1 MKPDFILRGIKY
13 ALGVSLL
20 CSTAVGAAWAVE
32 PPNTVQFRLE
42 GCRNDGNPTLIAGS
56 NTLPNTENNFTCQDP
71 SSLGGNDTPYTTG
84 NLGKGW
90 HELDLV
96 PHRLTATN
104 GNSSGSVTYD
114 VIIAA
119 DHALASGIEGYDQ
132 IFDVQ
137 VIKAPDTLNVFS
149 DTSCSLVVGA
159 QQIDA
164 SGTVTG
170 GIEEVIYRQL
180 TITQGANSTCVI
192 DWANRLAIGA
202 SQFSGS
208 SLQAYMFEAPD
219 FQKGKRTVPI
229 PVKDIEA
236 AAARKDMSATEGG
249 GLVWNVTKQAS
260 PAQVDLGNT
269 CDVSE
274 ANTQDVTIRVDWEV
288 RPTEAGS
295 VAVVTNIYAT
305 NPAARDILVD
315 VADTLTGNGTP
326 AVNDVA
332 SAEDVSVPAGSET
345 LVLTHLFDA
354 PADASNL
361 SDTAVLT
368 FIDPVTNQ
376 PFTETIEVTFDLP
389 DSEIQP
395 GSQTQTTAT
404 ISDTEQIVGD
414 GLSYAVS
421 GLSAGSASGT
431 FSNSYSLGTALTES
445 DPDLVWT
452 SDEQPSGTCAV
463 DTGCPVGFVEFTK
476 TIAAAAV
483 TTTNGTLSDWALLSA
498 SNGATASSGDA
509 NNPVSILVSAAALVD
524 LDVALTIPTAQDLT
538 CNVEVKDSSND
549 VVQNLGFE
557 FETAGATTLTET
569 AEDIEPD
576 NYTVT
581 VTSCG
586 DLVGTT
592 VKTIDMTLPAQPSL
606 ADCADTLT
614 FTLAA
619 PESDDPVLAA
629 VNKVSLPAG
638 YESGWEMTLQGP
650 GLPAEGVTL
659 STDGDPATFEVFQ
672 LNDLDF
678 ELQTGD
684 YTITETPRPGWVQ
697 TASSGCSFTV
707 DAVADAGQTKQ
718 CTITN
723 QKLGTIVVKKLTEP
737 KYGSGFGFSHNIGEN
752 GTPFLLDHGQTQTFT
767 DVLPGTYQ
775 VAEDD
780 PGPAFQLADLTC
792 TESEV
797 ENSTPN
803 QATRTVGIV
812 LDPGET
818 VTCTFT
824 NRESGMVK
832 VIKKTNGYQ
841 TDDIWH
847 FTLTGPGLNTAA
859 QTPPAY
865 LDFDGAKLI
874 PGDIYTLCETDLPV
888 GWHPVWLMDF
898 NKDGYPETIL
908 EELEGTTEAPVHPY
922 YGISSVYLLN
932 GESDGGYGSYGSY
945 GSSPEP
951 ETYCVNFTV
960 KPGQTLK
967 MAIDN
972 MQYLD
977 PYDSHEPDEPYE
989 PENPEPTA
997 CYDQPFN
1004 GRYVTHEMIDGKGYR
1019 VGYYP
1024 IDHCDKLSGLLEYEA
1039 SKGSADDL
1047 ATRLMHA
1054 TLSRAL
1060 GYRTCDKSDRVMRRA
1075 QRMLEQGG
1083 YSHLG
1088 YHPGSWD
1095 SYTAGKLATKLNR
1108 YSQRRLCD

>member
-1 MKPDFILRGIKY
+1 MKPDVILRGIKY

-20 CSTAVGAAWAVE
+20 SSTAMSTAWAFDP

-56 NTLPNTENNFTCQDP
+56 NTLPNTDDNFTCQDP
-71 SSLGGNDTPYTTG
+71 APLGGNDTPYTTG

-96 PHRLTATN
+96 PHRLTTTN
-104 GNSSGSVTYD
+104 GNSSGNVTYD

-137 VIKAPDTLNVFS
+137 IIKAPDTLNVFS

-180 TITQGANSTCVI
+180 TITQGPDTTCVI

-208 SLQAYMFEAPD
+208 SLQAYMFEAEN
-219 FQKGKRTVPI
+219 FQTGKRTVPI

-274 ANTQDVTIRVDWEV
+274 TNTQDVTIRVDWEV
-288 RPTEAGS
+288 RPTEAGT
-295 VAVVTNIYAT
+295 VAVVTNIYTT
-305 NPAARDILVD
+305 NPASRDILVD
-315 VADTLTGNGTP
+315 VTDTLTGNGTP

-332 SAEDVSVPAGSET
+332 TAEDVPVPAGSET

-354 PADASNL
+354 PADASDL

-368 FIDPVTNQ
+368 FIDPATNE
-376 PFTETIEVTFDLP
+376 PFAETIEVTFDLP
-389 DSEIQP
+389 NSDIQP
-395 GSQTQTTAT
+395 GSQTETTAT

-414 GLSYAVS
+414 GLSYAVAS
-421 GLSAGSASGT
+421 IAGGSASGT
-431 FSNSYSLGTALTES
+431 FSDSYSLGTFLTES
-445 DPDLVWT
+445 DPNLVWT
-452 SDEQPSGTCAV
+452 SEEQPSGTCE
-463 DTGCPVGFVEFTK
+463 DDNGCPVGFVEFTK

-483 TTTNGTLSDWALLSA
+483 TTTNGTLSDWALLTA
-498 SNGATASSGDA
+498 ANGATASSGDA
-509 NNPVSILVSAAALVD
+509 NSPVSILVTAAALVD
-524 LDVALTIPTAQDLT
+524 LDVELTIPAAQDLT
-538 CNVEVKDSSND
+538 CNVEVKDSGNN
-549 VVQNLGFE
+549 VVQNLEFE
-557 FETAGATTLTET
+557 FDALGATTLTET

-576 NYTVT
+576 SYTAT

-586 DLVGTT
+586 NLVGTT
-592 VKTIDMTLPAQPSL
+592 VKTIDMTLPAQPTL
-606 ADCADTLT
+606 ADCTDTLS
-614 FTLAA
+614 FTLEA
-619 PESDDPVLAA
+619 PEPDDPVLAA
-629 VNKVSLPAG
+629 VNKVTLPAG
-638 YESGWEMTLQGP
+638 FESGWEMTLQGP
-650 GLPAEGVTL
+650 GLPPGGITL

-672 LNDLDF
+672 LNNSNF
-678 ELQTGD
+678 ELLDGD
-684 YTITETPRPGWVQ
+684 YTITETPQQGWAQ
-697 TASSGCSFTV
+697 TSSSGCSFTV
-707 DAVADAGQTKQ
+707 DTAADAGQTKQ
-718 CTITN
+718 CVITN
-723 QKLGTIVVKKLTEP
+723 QKLGKIVVKKLTEP
-737 KYGSGFGFSHNIGEN
+737 KYGTGFSFTHDIGSN
-752 GTPFLLDHGQTQTFT
+752 GTPFSLDHGQMEMFI
-767 DVLPGTYQ
+767 DVLPGTYT
-775 VAEDD
+775 VTEDD
-780 PGPAFQLADLTC
+780 PSPAFQLTGLTC

-803 QATRTVGIV
+803 QATRSVEIE

-818 VTCTFT
+818 VECTFT

-832 VIKKTNGYQ
+832 VIKKTNGYI
-841 TDDIWH
+841 TDDVWH

-859 QTPPAY
+859 QTPPAHF
-865 LDFDGAKLI
+865 DFDGAKLI
-874 PGDIYTLCETDLPV
+874 PGEVYTLCETDIPH

-898 NKDGYPETIL
+898 NKDGYPETL
-908 EELEGTTEAPVHPY
+908 LDELEGATDAPVDPY
-922 YGISSVYLLN
+922 TGISLVYKPN
-932 GESDGGYGSYGSY
+932 GETQYGGYGSYGSY

-967 MAIDN
+967 MVIDN

-977 PYDSHEPDEPYE
+977 SYDPKPK
-989 PENPEPTA
+989 A
-997 CYDQPFN
+997 CYDKPIN
-1004 GRYVTHEMIDGKGYR
+1004 DRYVTHEMVDGKGYR

-1024 IDHCDKLSGLLEYEA
+1024 VDSCDKLSGLLDYDS

-1047 ATRLMHA
+1047 ATKLMHA
-1054 TLSRAL
+1054 TLSRDL
-1060 GYRTCDKSDRVMRRA
+1060 GYRTCDQSDRVMKRA

-1108 YSQRRLCD
+1108 YSQHRLCD